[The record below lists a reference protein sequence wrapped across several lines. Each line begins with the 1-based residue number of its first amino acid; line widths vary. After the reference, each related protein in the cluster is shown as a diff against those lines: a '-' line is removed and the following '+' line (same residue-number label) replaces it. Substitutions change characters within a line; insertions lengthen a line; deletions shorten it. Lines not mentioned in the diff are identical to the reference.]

1 MKRMIW
7 AAVAAGVMAGAPGAA
22 ADDPLAPMGFLVGSC
37 WKGAFPG
44 GGGVTDTHCFEAV
57 HGGKFIRDR
66 HIVEGA
72 PQAYAGET
80 LYRWDAGARVIR
92 YAYDASDGGHSDG
105 TARAVDGGLA
115 FEDSYTGPDGA
126 RLALRASWQRD
137 GADAYSAR
145 SEAQVGG
152 EWKPKFN
159 VRFERVAAAGRVNPQ
174 FPDVRDTS
182 WREADGSGV
191 IRVST
196 TVRASAAT
204 LWTALSTAE
213 GWKRWA
219 VKQAWVDFRLGGMI
233 ETNYDAAATQGARAN
248 IKNRIEAFSPGQLLS
263 IRNVQAPPDFQHAEE
278 FSQVVTT
285 ILLVPRGPNETEV
298 VLTAVGFQPGA
309 AYDALYDRFILGDSW
324 TLQNLKRVMEA
335 AG

>member
-1 MKRMIW
+1 MKAMTW
-7 AAVAAGVMAGAPGAA
+7 AAMAAVVMAGAPTQA

-57 HGGKFIRDR
+57 HGGRFIRDR
-66 HIVEGA
+66 HLVEGG
-72 PQAYAGET
+72 PSAYAGET
-80 LYRWDAGARVIR
+80 LYRWDAAARTIR

-105 TARAVDGGLA
+105 TARVVEGALVFD
-115 FEDSYTGPDGA
+115 DRYTGPDGA
-126 RLALRASWQRD
+126 PLVMRATWTRS
-137 GADAYSAR
+137 GADVYEAVTEAR
-145 SEAQVGG
+145 EGG
-152 EWKPKFN
+152 VWKPKFKL
-159 VRFERVAAAGRVNPQ
+159 RLERVAAAGRVDAR

-196 TVRASAAT
+196 TVRASSDE

-219 VKQAWVDFRLGGMI
+219 VKQAWVDLRLGGMI

-248 IKNRIEAFSPGQLLS
+248 IRNRIEAYSPGQMLS
-263 IRNVQAPPDFQHAEE
+263 IRNVQAPPDFEHAEE
-278 FSQVVTT
+278 FSRVVTT
-285 ILLVPRGPNETEV
+285 LVLTPRSATETEV
-298 VLTAVGFQPGA
+298 TLTAVGFRPGPA
-309 AYDALYDRFILGDSW
+309 FDALYTRFIMGDSW
-324 TLQNLKRVMEA
+324 TLQNLKRVLEA
-335 AG
+335 PG